1 MYKVLVVMDV
11 LEEHKVF
18 FDNISAKLDIAYKPA
33 AELLPKD
40 LTEVEAIVG
49 NLPTD
54 LLKYCEKLKLL
65 QLNNA
70 GTEGFTQEGVVPPGA
85 VLANATGAYGVA
97 MSEYMIGALLS
108 LMKNFD
114 QYRCNQNNHEWKGCG
129 PVRAIYGSKTLVV
142 GLGDIGSEFALRMHA
157 LGSRVEGIRKH
168 ISNKPDYVEKL
179 HIMKNLRNLHCLEDA
194 VGNDL
199 EDAENFHKCLQK
211 ADVVAS
217 CLPGYQETFKVFDKA
232 AFEAMKEGAYFIN
245 VGRGTAVD
253 TEALCDALE
262 SKKLAGA
269 VLDVTDPEPL
279 PKEHRLWDAPN
290 VLITPHVSGGYRVKE
305 AHDRIV
311 KIAGKNL
318 IHLAKGEPFENIVD
332 RKTGYRINY

>member
-18 FDNISAKLDIAYKPA
+18 FDNISSELDITYKPA
-33 AELLPKD
+33 AELVPED

-54 LLKYCEKLKLL
+54 LLKHCEKLKLL

-70 GTEGFTQEGVVPPGA
+70 GTEGFTQEGVVPSGA
-85 VLANATGAYGVA
+85 ALVNATGAYGVA
-97 MSEYMIGALLS
+97 MSEYMMGALLS
-108 LMKNFD
+108 LMKDFD
-114 QYRCNQNNHEWKGCG
+114 QYRCNQNNHEWKDCG

-157 LGSRVEGIRKH
+157 MGSSVEGIRKH
-168 ISNKPDYVEKL
+168 SANKPDYVDRL
-179 HIMKNLRNLHCLEDA
+179 HIMQKLRDTED
-194 VGNDL
+194 
-199 EDAENFHKCLQK
+199 FHKCLQE
-211 ADVVAS
+211 ADIVAS

-232 AFEAMKEGAYFIN
+232 AFAAMKDEAYFIN

-253 TEALCDALE
+253 TDALCDALE
-262 SKKLAGA
+262 NKKLAGA

-305 AHDRIV
+305 AHNRIV

-318 IHLAKGEPFENIVD
+318 VHLVKGEPFENIVD